1 MVSSDIT
8 TTQLEKE
15 SLEAHVD
22 LCAMRYKQLDT
33 RLVILE
39 TKMDSMSKV
48 ISDSSNSMK
57 TVIITSAA
65 TIVAS
70 LCGVILTVLMKF

>member
-1 MVSSDIT
+1 MSSSDIT
-8 TTQLEKE
+8 TTELEKQ

-33 RLVILE
+33 RLTVLE
-39 TKMDSMSKV
+39 TKMDNIGKT
-48 ISDSSNSMK
+48 ITDSGNSMK
-57 TVIITSAA
+57 AVIITSTA

-70 LCGVILTVLMKF
+70 LCGVIITILMKF

>member
-8 TTQLEKE
+8 TTELERT

-33 RLVILE
+33 RLTILE
-39 TKMDSMSKV
+39 TKMDA
-48 ISDSSNSMK
+48 ISQTINASSDSMK
-57 TVIITSAA
+57 TVIITSTA

-70 LCGVILTVLMKF
+70 LGGVIIAIIMKF

>member
-1 MVSSDIT
+1 MSSDIT
-8 TTQLEKE
+8 TTELERT

-33 RLVILE
+33 RLTVLE
-39 TKMDSMSKV
+39 TKMDGIGKT
-48 ISDSSNSMK
+48 ITDSSNSMK
-57 TVIITSAA
+57 AVIITSAT

-70 LCGVILTVLMKF
+70 LCGVIITIIMKF

>member
-8 TTQLEKE
+8 TTEFEKT

-33 RLVILE
+33 RLTVLE
-39 TKMDSMSKV
+39 VKMDNIGKT
-48 ISDSSNSMK
+48 IAESSNSMK
-57 TVIITSAA
+57 ATIITSAT

-70 LCGVILTVLMKF
+70 LMGLIITILMKF

>member
-8 TTQLEKE
+8 TTEHEKT

-33 RLVILE
+33 RLTVLE
-39 TKMDSMSKV
+39 TKMDSMSKA

-57 TVIITSAA
+57 MVIISSAA

-70 LCGVILTVLMKF
+70 LGGIIITILMKF

>member
-1 MVSSDIT
+1 MSNDYIT
-8 TTQLEKE
+8 TDHEKE

-33 RLVILE
+33 RLTVLE
-39 TKMDSMSKV
+39 TKMDGISKT
-48 ISDSSNSMK
+48 IFESSNSMK
-57 TVIITSAA
+57 TVIISASA

-70 LCGVILTVLMKF
+70 LCGVIITILMKF